1 MLQRSP
7 SSRKRRAVNSDSR
20 RTSVAFNLESQ
31 STRLTEGG
39 RQQQLPQ
46 HRRASIA
53 ATSPS
58 DGFEMRQRTRVSP
71 EEEFFE
77 YTHKRSPRP
86 SFVSESKVQYID
98 KSPRN
103 SLVPDMSRSPR
114 TSLVPSDHRKPPR
127 LLPDEQQES
136 YTRSSSSRLEVDINR
151 SPRHSLTCEH
161 PDPRSPRSPR
171 GSMVPEDD
179 YSELRSGLRLDV
191 ESFNRSPRS
200 STAGLDPSRSPKNSL
215 VPDSSRSPRGSIAYD
230 LNRSPRGSLAVTPDT
245 NRSPRG
251 SLIPDPGKSPRGSV
265 VSEGAYNMSRSA
277 RSSIPMAESASLGRT
292 PRGSIGSVSCVHFD
306 PQLKLTR
313 NSTEPGNGSPKGTLK
328 DSQRSSSPYKNAQYT
343 QKQMFPDESRRASS
357 SVSQVSGDERKRLCE
372 HVKPCDSGL
381 TVYGSLT
388 YQLNHANME
397 STGIFDFI
405 IKALSIIHRTVI
417 MTVILSIF
425 TVVPLIMFVVGVEFV
440 RDCPREPHIPVYMIV
455 GGIFGM
461 IKMVWLLCRQVK
473 SLRYNKRRRPDM
485 GTREDMVSSMGS
497 RIASVGLAAFLA
509 GWFALGNYWILSVYW
524 PDSEPSSL
532 YEPNGWCNR
541 TLYVTSL
548 VHLALVYAA
557 GAVVLVAVVAVLV
570 FQRCAFRF
578 K

>member
-7 SSRKRRAVNSDSR
+7 SSRKRRAINNDTR
-20 RTSVAFNLESQ
+20 RTSVAFNLENQ

-39 RQQQLPQ
+39 RQQSSPQHSGQ

-58 DGFEMRQRTRVSP
+58 DGFEMRQRTRISP

-86 SFVSESKVQYID
+86 SFVSETKVQYID

-103 SLVPDMSRSPR
+103 SLVPEMSRSPR
-114 TSLVPSDHRKPPR
+114 ASLVPADHRKPPR
-127 LLPDEQQES
+127 LLPEEQQDS
-136 YTRSSSSRLEVDINR
+136 YTRSSPSRLEVEVNR

-200 STAGLDPSRSPKNSL
+200 STAGLDTARSPKNSL
-215 VPDSSRSPRGSIAYD
+215 VPEPSRSPRGSIAYD

-245 NRSPRG
+245 SRSPRG

-265 VSEGAYNMSRSA
+265 ASEGAYNMSRSA
-277 RSSIPMAESASLGRT
+277 RSSIPMADSASLGRT
-292 PRGSIGSVSCVHFD
+292 PRGSISSVSCVHFD
-306 PQLKLTR
+306 PQLKSTR
-313 NSTEPGNGSPKGTLK
+313 NSKEPGSGSPKGTLK
-328 DSQRSSSPYKNAQYT
+328 DTQRSSSPHKNAQYS
-343 QKQMFPDESRRASS
+343 QKQGFPDDSRRASS

-405 IKALSIIHRTVI
+405 IKALSIIHRT
-417 MTVILSIF
+417 
-425 TVVPLIMFVVGVEFV
+425 GE
-440 RDCPREPHIPVYMIV
+440 
-455 GGIFGM
+455 
-461 IKMVWLLCRQVK
+461 
-473 SLRYNKRRRPDM
+473 
-485 GTREDMVSSMGS
+485 
-497 RIASVGLAAFLA
+497 
-509 GWFALGNYWILSVYW
+509 
-524 PDSEPSSL
+524 
-532 YEPNGWCNR
+532 
-541 TLYVTSL
+541 
-548 VHLALVYAA
+548 
-557 GAVVLVAVVAVLV
+557 
-570 FQRCAFRF
+570 
-578 K
+578 

>member
-1 MLQRSP
+1 MVCLFLFEIRSRIVHLIVNGIDAIMLQRSP
-7 SSRKRRAVNSDSR
+7 SSRKRRSANNDSR

-31 STRLTEGG
+31 STRLAEGG
-39 RQQQLPQ
+39 RQQTQQSPQ

-58 DGFEMRQRTRVSP
+58 DGFEMRQRTRISP

-86 SFVSESKVQYID
+86 SFVSDSKVQYID

-127 LLPDEQQES
+127 LLPDEQQDS
-136 YTRSSSSRLEVDINR
+136 YTRSSPSRLEVDINR

-306 PQLKLTR
+306 PQLKSTR
-313 NSTEPGNGSPKGTLK
+313 NSTEQGKL
-328 DSQRSSSPYKNAQYT
+328 
-343 QKQMFPDESRRASS
+343 
-357 SVSQVSGDERKRLCE
+357 
-372 HVKPCDSGL
+372 
-381 TVYGSLT
+381 
-388 YQLNHANME
+388 
-397 STGIFDFI
+397 
-405 IKALSIIHRTVI
+405 
-417 MTVILSIF
+417 
-425 TVVPLIMFVVGVEFV
+425 
-440 RDCPREPHIPVYMIV
+440 
-455 GGIFGM
+455 
-461 IKMVWLLCRQVK
+461 
-473 SLRYNKRRRPDM
+473 
-485 GTREDMVSSMGS
+485 
-497 RIASVGLAAFLA
+497 
-509 GWFALGNYWILSVYW
+509 
-524 PDSEPSSL
+524 
-532 YEPNGWCNR
+532 
-541 TLYVTSL
+541 
-548 VHLALVYAA
+548 
-557 GAVVLVAVVAVLV
+557 
-570 FQRCAFRF
+570 
-578 K
+578 